1 MSAKQKIVHGR
12 GLSNLNLGIFVAPL
26 MFAGLTSL
34 SPLLT
39 MLRSMVYRSKSDLS
53 TCTMTMNNDFLN
65 VNWNSEMN

>member
-65 VNWNSEMN
+65 VIWNSEMN